1 MMCSPAELMC
11 SVCERSRSGQWRGTG
26 AEGEGPSGGRRWAS
40 QGIGRQW
47 GAASL
52 EREGLRGTRFE
63 EDRVCVGGS
72 RRRRRS
78 GGMGLGA
85 GSGAAGWRWAGARP
99 GPRPCEGRPAAGT
112 TQGWG
117 WGDAC
122 RMGARPGRAESV
134 SALGQEPGSGTARR
148 QGLGLQCGPLATGAA
163 GHPECGP
170 RRWPCVL
177 SAEYTPDF
185 QELVGKKNVKNLSSE
200 FYRLHIEMVEFFYV
214 SG

>member
-1 MMCSPAELMC
+1 MSAEADDGVDLEEW
-11 SVCERSRSGQWRGTG
+11 VLAQAVVLRDGVGQ
-26 AEGEGPSGGRRWAS
+26 GR
-40 QGIGRQW
+40 
-47 GAASL
+47 
-52 EREGLRGTRFE
+52 
-63 EDRVCVGGS
+63 
-72 RRRRRS
+72 
-78 GGMGLGA
+78 GLGRVHVRAARQQGQHRA
-85 GSGAAGWRWAGARP
+85 GDGETLA
-99 GPRPCEGRPAAGT
+99 
-112 TQGWG
+112 
-117 WGDAC
+117 AC
-122 RMGARPGRAESV
+122 RVGARPGRAESV